1 VAERRIDGPDG
12 ATWTV
17 RRRVLPW
24 RRPISL
30 REMLHSPS
38 DAAAADADD
47 AAPAEETKEPG
58 IVLQVLQLTVGVVLW
73 LAIGA
78 GKLVFYSLAVV
89 LVLAIWLVDA
99 ALQLLVLPLM
109 LVARVCGLARWP
121 VQVEREYKHVRTE
134 YADGF
139 AAAETLRDELSAQV
153 AAGAITA
160 PAEAD

>member
-1 VAERRIDGPDG
+1 MTERQLVAPDG

-17 RRRVLPW
+17 RRRWLPW

-38 DAAAADADD
+38 NPSTDGAE
-47 AAPAEETKEPG
+47 AAPVEQETKEPG

-73 LAIGA
+73 LIIGA
-78 GKLVFYSLAVV
+78 GKLTFYTLAVV
-89 LVLAIWLVDA
+89 LVLLIWLLDT
-99 ALQLLVLPLM
+99 ALQLLVLPVVLI
-109 LVARVCGLARWP
+109 ARATGLARWP

-139 AAAETLRDELSAQV
+139 AAAQTLRADLSGQV
-153 AAGAITA
+153 EAGAITA
-160 PAEAD
+160 PITA